1 MKMKKLLA
9 ISTLLILVFG
19 CQDKYTE
26 SFTANVPIYMSF
38 EDWRALDIELDA
50 PRELSD
56 PGKIYIYEE
65 FLFVVDL
72 GTGVH
77 ILDNSNPSAP
87 QNLGFIEIF
96 GATDVAVRNDVLY
109 VDSYVDLVTFDISN
123 PAVPELLCRLENAFD
138 SNNLPI
144 LSGYDAS
151 LPIVNLNSASGVIVG
166 WKQEKISR
174 DADAFVVN
182 QLDSESF
189 SSSSPGNSIGIG
201 GSMAQFTIVS
211 EYLYVLR
218 SGSITSFDLSGQN
231 CAETGTEVSI
241 NWNAETIFPYD
252 NHLFVGTTT
261 GMIIFD
267 LVNPAA
273 PNHVGS
279 IEHMTACDPVVVQ
292 DNRAYVTIRSGNT
305 CFGVINQLDVIDVTN
320 YSQPSIIESYDLT
333 NPHGLGIDGETLF
346 ICDGN
351 DGLKVFNAENDLTI
365 DENMLAHYQDIE
377 AYDVIPFDNVLIMSA
392 REGIY
397 QYDYTDPQN
406 IAQLSFLPVN

>member
-1 MKMKKLLA
+1 MKKLLA
-9 ISTLLILVFG
+9 ISTLLILIFG
-19 CQDKYTE
+19 CRDKYSETY
-26 SFTANVPIYMSF
+26 SANVPIYMSF
-38 EDWRALDIELDA
+38 EEWRALDINLEA
-50 PRELSD
+50 PRALSD
-56 PGKIYIYEE
+56 PGKIYIYQN

-87 QNLGFIEIF
+87 QNLGFIELL
-96 GATDVAVRNDVLY
+96 GSTDVAVRNDVLY
-109 VDSYVDLVTFDISN
+109 ADSYVDLVSFDISN
-123 PAVPELLCRLENAFD
+123 PAVPEQLCRLENAFD
-138 SNNLPI
+138 SNDLPI
-144 LSGYDAS
+144 LSGYDSS

-166 WKQEKISR
+166 WKQEEVSR
-174 DADAFVVN
+174 EAEPFVFEGFNSDDAAV
-182 QLDSESF
+182 
-189 SSSSPGNSIGIG
+189 SSPGNSIGIG

-211 EYLYVLR
+211 DYLYVLR
-218 SGSITSFDLSGQN
+218 PSSITSFDLSGQD
-231 CAETGTEVSI
+231 CADTGTEVSI

-279 IEHMTACDPVVVQ
+279 IAHMTACDPVVVQ
-292 DNRAYVTIRSGNT
+292 GDRAYVTIRSGTT
-305 CFGVINQLDVIDVTN
+305 CFGVINQLDVIDVSN

-351 DGLKVFNAENDLTI
+351 DGLKVFNAENDFSI

-377 AYDVIPFDNVLIMSA
+377 AYDVIPFENVLIMSA

-397 QYDYTDPQN
+397 QYDYSDPEN
-406 IAQLSFLPVN
+406 IAQLSFLPAN